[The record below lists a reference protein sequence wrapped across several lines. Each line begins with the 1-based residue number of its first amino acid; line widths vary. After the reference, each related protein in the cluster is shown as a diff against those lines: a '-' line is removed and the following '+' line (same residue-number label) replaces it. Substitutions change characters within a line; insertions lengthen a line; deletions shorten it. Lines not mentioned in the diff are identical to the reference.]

1 MIEALHRHSGG
12 FMNEQKDWAAFVGRI
27 LLSILFITSG
37 FEKISGFEGTA
48 GFIAGHGL
56 PFPQVLAAG
65 AIAIELGGGLAV
77 LAGWKTRWVALA
89 LIIFMIV
96 ITPIFHNF
104 WSAPPAQAM
113 NQQINFMK
121 NVSILG
127 GIFLLFAFG
136 PGRYSLDRA

>member
-1 MIEALHRHSGG
+1 
-12 FMNEQKDWAAFVGRI
+12 MNAQKDWSALVGRI
-27 LLSILFITSG
+27 LLSILFIISG

-48 GFIAGHGL
+48 GYIAGHGL
-56 PFPQVLAAG
+56 PFSQVLAAA

-77 LAGWKTRWVALA
+77 LAGWKTRWVALV
-89 LIIFMIV
+89 LIVFMIV
-96 ITPIFHNF
+96 ITPVFHNF
-104 WSAPPAQAM
+104 WSAPAAQAM

>member
-1 MIEALHRHSGG
+1 
-12 FMNEQKDWAAFVGRI
+12 MNEQKDWAALVGRI
-27 LLSILFITSG
+27 LLSILFIISG
-37 FEKISGFEGTA
+37 FEKISGFEGTT

-56 PFPQVLAAG
+56 PFPQ
-65 AIAIELGGGLAV
+65 V

>member
-1 MIEALHRHSGG
+1 
-12 FMNEQKDWAAFVGRI
+12 MNAQKDWAALVGRI
-27 LLSILFITSG
+27 LLSILFIISG

-48 GFIAGHGL
+48 ASIAGHGL
-56 PFPQVLAAG
+56 PFSQVLAAG
-65 AIAIELGGGLAV
+65 AIVIELGGGLAV

-89 LIIFMIV
+89 LIVFMIV

-127 GIFLLFAFG
+127 GIFLLLAFG